1 MLRAS
6 PQLQAG
12 GETPPRPDIPCKPPQ
27 TQHTSQHR
35 GTERRPPQPC
45 AAHPPGPPLGG
56 NGVIALGDIWWQGFF
71 CFFFFPPLIS
81 PHLKKAPDR
90 RRRLAAAHAGHRA
103 CSAPQD
109 PQTPLLGIWEGGEGG
124 ASSPPPP
131 LRLRISPHSGRR
143 ILTEAMPEGLR
154 GGMGSRG
161 GVEGG
166 AARGA
171 ARHVYPH
178 SGWESGPTELHPCG
192 VHGQRGL
199 PHTVPQGPATARTG
213 LAESRLHTSCGRR
226 GKA

>member
-1 MLRAS
+1 MA
-6 PQLQAG
+6 
-12 GETPPRPDIPCKPPQ
+12 
-27 TQHTSQHR
+27 
-35 GTERRPPQPC
+35 
-45 AAHPPGPPLGG
+45 
-56 NGVIALGDIWWQGFF
+56 GFF
-71 CFFFFPPLIS
+71 LFFFFPPLIS

-124 ASSPPPP
+124 ASSPPP
-131 LRLRISPHSGRR
+131 LRLRISPHFGRR

-192 VHGQRGL
+192 ATASGGCPTPCRRVRPPPAPGWLRAACIHPADVGERLNCRGRKAAGL
-199 PHTVPQGPATARTG
+199 PPAPCLSSPPCR
-213 LAESRLHTSCGRR
+213 EPSCPTSTR
-226 GKA
+226 